1 MDYNQYQTFYEERP
15 KRAADFRKRAKKAL
29 KGHWWMAALVTL
41 LAVILGGV
49 TLSGSGSASIGSNV
63 GSSVSDLLYTDPDY
77 VDPDYTDPDYT
88 DPDAGMEEEEY
99 VPILTPEEAE
109 AFEEALA
116 NFDFATMAEF
126 FGEDYPIVALII
138 SSFVLIFAISF
149 GVIFALQMFV
159 SSPIKVGYR
168 KFCLNVLDGNQDGVA
183 LDTLF
188 NCFSQG
194 YLKTVGLNFVH
205 TLIMG
210 LTSIPTYV
218 GLVVG
223 GMQFANTLP
232 AVLASETPA
241 AMVMSFLT
249 FIAITYLGVIVTICI
264 NIPVSYMYSMAH
276 FIMADYPGVGAI
288 EALRLSRQMMRGN
301 KWRLFCLDFSFIG
314 WALLAAC
321 CTCGIGY
328 YFLTPYQ
335 YVSHAAFY
343 EEISNRRTSEEVE
356 FPSVNPEDY
365 YIE

>member
-1 MDYNQYQTFYEERP
+1 MNEQTYYPVRG
-15 KRAADFRKRAKKAL
+15 RAADFRRRAKKAL
-29 KGHWWMAALVTL
+29 KGCWWMAALVTL
-41 LAVILGGV
+41 LAVIFGGV
-49 TLSGSGSASIGSNV
+49 TLSGGVSFDSNFDVSGLNNPG
-63 GSSVSDLLYTDPDY
+63 YTDPEL
-77 VDPDYTDPDYT
+77 
-88 DPDAGMEEEEY
+88 DAEY

-126 FGEDYPIVALII
+126 FGEDYPIVALIL
-138 SSFVLIFAISF
+138 SSFVLAF
-149 GVIFALQMFV
+149 GIAFVVIFALQMFV
-159 SSPIKVGYR
+159 SSPVKVGYR
-168 KFCLNVLDGNQDGVA
+168 KFCLNVLDGKKEGIG
-183 LDTLF
+183 LDVLF
-188 NCFSQG
+188 DRFSKG

-210 LTSIPTYV
+210 LTSIPVYV
-218 GLVVG
+218 GLIVG
-223 GMQFANTLP
+223 GAQFFGALPTL
-232 AVLASETPA
+232 LASETPEA
-241 AMVMSFLT
+241 IIIPFLSF
-249 FIAITYLGVIVTICI
+249 FAIVYLGAIVSLCI
-264 NIPVSYMYSMAH
+264 SIPVSYMYSMAH

-314 WALLAAC
+314 WILLAAC

-343 EEISNRRTSEEVE
+343 EEISNRGTHEEVE

-365 YIE
+365 YLE